1 VTKWRLNPLARLR
14 ERSVVGEQPEGRG
27 IPQSADEGAALV
39 RAAARGERDAQ
50 QELLSRYIGRIR
62 ARVTRLAGGSS
73 EAQDLVQLA
82 CVALLQSLR
91 SYRGDASLPY
101 WVDRVTTHVVLKHF
115 RSTKRRRARI
125 ALVDD
130 VSEVDRRDG
139 VDAED
144 QMQWRQGVEAARA
157 IIDQLK
163 PNRRIVFVL
172 VAVEGR
178 TLAETAG
185 LLDLSLP
192 ATKSRY
198 LRARRDLDRLIA
210 NTPRLRALLGIEG
223 DTP

>member
-1 VTKWRLNPLARLR
+1 MKRELNPLTWLR
-14 ERSVVGEQPEGRG
+14 VPSDVHQQPQSTKSERSAEET
-27 IPQSADEGAALV
+27 ALV
-39 RAAARGERDAQ
+39 RAAAQGDRDAQ
-50 QELLSRYIGRIR
+50 QKLLREHIGRIR

-73 EAQDLVQLA
+73 EAQDLVQIA
-82 CVALLQSLR
+82 CVELLKSLR
-91 SYRGDASLPY
+91 RYRGDASLPY

-125 ALVDD
+125 ALVND
-130 VSEVDRRDG
+130 VAEVDQPCG
-139 VDAED
+139 VDAEN
-144 QMQWRQGVEAARA
+144 QVQWRQGIEAARA

-172 VAVEGR
+172 VAIEGR

-210 NTPRLRALLGIEG
+210 NTPRLKALIGTAG
-223 DTP
+223 DPS